1 MWGRLMS
8 KTWRLLLLTAGTFI
22 FAVLA
27 LVLAS
32 SQPDA
37 STVGTDH
44 STPTQTWT
52 SASR

>member
-1 MWGRLMS
+1 MS
-8 KTWRLLLLTAGTFI
+8 KNWRLLLLIAGTFI

-37 STVGTDH
+37 SPVGTDH
-44 STPTQTWT
+44 PTPNPAWT